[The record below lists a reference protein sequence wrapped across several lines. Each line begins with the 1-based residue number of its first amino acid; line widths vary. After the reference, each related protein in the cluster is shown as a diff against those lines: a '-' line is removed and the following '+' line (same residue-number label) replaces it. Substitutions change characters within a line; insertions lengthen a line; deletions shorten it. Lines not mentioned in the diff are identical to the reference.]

1 MAGKAQRTTW
11 RTTLVLMACGLV
23 IAASW
28 VLTPPFDAGEN
39 EREVEQHLTN
49 RPPTPGSEAA
59 LRQAIVDMRR
69 GQPDYARMSK
79 EMADL
84 THVRLARFRQMLA
97 ALGPLQSLRYV
108 GGTPRPDF
116 YRVNFQNGSQL
127 WGIYID
133 KSGLTEGLNVEK
145 APEPQD
151 YIDGYASFS
160 AGVRAMRWAEQ
171 FAILLAAALFGRL
184 ALRLRL

>member
-1 MAGKAQRTTW
+1 MATLRRTAW
-11 RTTLVLMACGLV
+11 RTTLVLLAMGLV

-28 VLTPPFDAGEN
+28 VLTPPFDPRGN
-39 EREVEQHLTN
+39 ERDVEQNLTR

-59 LRQAIVDMRR
+59 LRQAIDDMQR
-69 GQPDYARMSK
+69 GTPDYTHMSK

-84 THVRLARFRQMLA
+84 TRTRLARFRQMLA
-97 ALGPLQSLRYV
+97 ALGPLQSLRYA

-116 YRVNFQNGSQL
+116 YRVTFQNGSQL
-127 WGIYID
+127 WGIYIGN
-133 KSGLTEGLNVEK
+133 SSLIEGLNVEK

-171 FAILLAAALFGRL
+171 FAILLAAALFGRF